1 MPGKGS
7 QHGVPMKSCAAGHAR
22 MRGVRA
28 RGPRMETKTI
38 AWSTC
43 AAPLYQT
50 GQLSGLVRVI
60 LSAAITS
67 MSIRARV
74 A

>member
-1 MPGKGS
+1 
-7 QHGVPMKSCAAGHAR
+7 MKSCAAEHAR

-28 RGPRMETKTI
+28 WGPRQETKTI

-43 AAPLYQT
+43 AAPLCQT
-50 GQLSGLVRVI
+50 GPLGGLLRVI
-60 LSAAITS
+60 QSAAITR